1 MNKHIVI
8 FSSLILLFLG
18 GCGLLDGPTICTLE
32 FVYVSVE
39 VTGDTLDQT
48 YTIQTTTGDTVQQST
63 EYVFDQRYLVLD
75 DGYQPEMRN
84 REREFRFVGLKNGD
98 IVIDELY
105 VIKAD
110 ECHIEKVSGID
121 TIEL

>member
-18 GCGLLDGPTICTLE
+18 GCGLFDGPTICTLE